1 MQVSGAPWLQGNN
14 QTESLNLSGMPPE
27 DAIRLQKLSRK
38 QQLANILLQKAL
50 QGQQGGMAGKF
61 YVAPSWTQGLAQLA
75 EAGLGTVMNKGIDDE
90 RTLMAQEIEKRR
102 QGEIDAY
109 QQATSPKAVQP
120 QMSVDP
126 TLVPSTFDIE
136 QLQPDAQRAAQRDAN
151 TTAYANTAAPAEI
164 ASGALTD
171 NISKIGAI
179 VPDPQMSASPAT
191 IPVGPEVLQAPD
203 PIKARQATM
212 QAMMSQDPRVAQ
224 AVRFMEQQKAM
235 EEEKATQRTFMA
247 DQKAE
252 DRANRLEN
260 TRLGFSRDLMMAS
273 MMGMNKADL
282 AALQANQAK
291 ELEKIRQE
299 GANRRDNLE
308 TTVAA
313 DSSSPTGWSEYD
325 RRTGKVVMRGVAPPM
340 SAVKQEGDTLKAG
353 SKGKVPASIGQK
365 FMENSQNLRMAENA
379 LDLIGKNKDA
389 TGLKGYLPDSV
400 LQRVDPAGVD
410 TRAAIANLGSMV
422 IHDRSGAAVTASEY
436 PRLRP
441 FIPSEK
447 DDAETVKK
455 KLTQFAAEYKKIN
468 QEMTDFY
475 RESGYDIPENWH
487 QAGGSANQEVA
498 PQSAPTATGPGG
510 QKLILKDGQWQPL
523 K

>member
-1 MQVSGAPWLQGNN
+1 MAFGQLSGAPWMQGNSE
-14 QTESLNLSGMPPE
+14 TESLNLSGMPPE

-38 QQLANILLQKAL
+38 QQLANVLLQKAL

-90 RTLMAQEIEKRR
+90 RALMAQEIEKRR

-109 QQATSPKAVQP
+109 QQATSPKTVQP

-164 ASGALTD
+164 ASGALTE
-171 NISKIGAI
+171 NISKIGAT

-224 AVRFMEQQKAM
+224 AVRFMEQQKAA
-235 EEEKATQRTFMA
+235 EEERIANRAFMGEQR
-247 DQKAE
+247 AE

-291 ELEKIRQE
+291 ELERIRQE

-313 DSSSPTGWSEYD
+313 DSNSPTGWSEYD
-325 RRTGKVVMRGVAPPM
+325 RRTGKMVMRGVAPPM
-340 SAVKQEGDTLKAG
+340 SAVKQETDKAKGDKKLSATVEKEIIQTDEQIQSQDAALKALDQALSLNDSAMGFTGAGVAASAG
-353 SKGKVPASIGQK
+353 SLLPESIRPK
-365 FMENSQNLRMAENA
+365 AVDDTVA
-379 LDLIGKNKDA
+379 LDNVIMSSALPQLKEIFGGNPTEGERKILLDMQGSSGKTPA
-389 TGLKGYLPDSV
+389 
-400 LQRVDPAGVD
+400 QRKEIFN
-410 TRAAIANLGSMV
+410 RAK
-422 IHDRSGAAVTASEY
+422 AAVDARKKFNMEKVGK
-436 PRLRP
+436 LREGTYFDP
-441 FIPSEK
+441 
-447 DDAETVKK
+447 V
-455 KLTQFAAEYKKIN
+455 
-468 QEMTDFY
+468 
-475 RESGYDIPENWH
+475 
-487 QAGGSANQEVA
+487 V
-498 PQSAPTATGPGG
+498 APTAQEP
-510 QKLILKDGQWQPL
+510 KLQDLLEKY

>member
-61 YVAPSWTQGLAQLA
+61 YVAPSWTQGLTQLA

-90 RTLMAQEIEKRR
+90 RALMAQEIERRR

-120 QMSVDP
+120 QMPVDS
-126 TLVPSTFDIE
+126 TLVPPTFDIE

-171 NISKIGAI
+171 NINKIGAT

-224 AVRFMEQQKAM
+224 AVRFMEQQKAA

-252 DRANRLEN
+252 DRAVRREGIAQQAQTALAQIQGNMLMRQGMIDQSDKNSERHAELMRQQQADKIEADKWKAKLEAE
-260 TRLGFSRDLMMAS
+260 TRRQHDETL
-273 MMGMNKADL
+273 KTI
-282 AALQANQAK
+282 AAGHDAAK
-291 ELEKIRQE
+291 R
-299 GANRRDNLE
+299 
-308 TTVAA
+308 
-313 DSSSPTGWSEYD
+313 
-325 RRTGKVVMRGVAPPM
+325 
-340 SAVKQEGDTLKAG
+340 EGDQLKAG

-487 QAGGSANQEVA
+487 QAGGSASQEVA